1 MTFDILRIV
10 FICYIF
16 AKDMVNEVDKDGT
29 GSIDFPEFL
38 TMMSLKI
45 NEENA
50 EEELREA
57 FKVFDGDGNGF
68 IDRRELGLM
77 MRFMGETLTEGEI
90 QVGAVIELFYDVKIF
105 IKMIIEEADSNKDGL
120 IDYNEFYKM
129 MQPMSK

>member
-1 MTFDILRIV
+1 MTLDILRIV
-10 FICYIF
+10 LISNIF

-29 GSIDFPEFL
+29 ESIDFPEFL

>member
-1 MTFDILRIV
+1 
-10 FICYIF
+10 
-16 AKDMVNEVDKDGT
+16 MVNEVDKDGT

-68 IDRRELGLM
+68 IDRKELGLM
-77 MRFMGETLTEGEI
+77 MRFMGETLTEEEI
-90 QVGAVIELFYDVKIF
+90 QVEEMNKRQLLSISFV

-120 IDYNEFYKM
+120 IDYTEFYKM

>member
-1 MTFDILRIV
+1 MTLDILRIV
-10 FICYIF
+10 LISNIF

-129 MQPMSK
+129 MQPLSK

>member
-1 MTFDILRIV
+1 MTLDILRIV
-10 FICYIF
+10 LICYIF
-16 AKDMVNEVDKDGT
+16 GKDMVNEVDKDGT

>member
-10 FICYIF
+10 LICYIF

>member
-1 MTFDILRIV
+1 MTLDILRIIL
-10 FICYIF
+10 ICYIF

-90 QVGAVIELFYDVKIF
+90 QVGTVIELFCDVKIF
-105 IKMIIEEADSNKDGL
+105 VKMIIEEADSNKDGL

>member
-1 MTFDILRIV
+1 MTLDILRIV
-10 FICYIF
+10 LISNIF

>member
-1 MTFDILRIV
+1 MTLDILRIV
-10 FICYIF
+10 LISNIF

-90 QVGAVIELFYDVKIF
+90 QVGAVIELFYDVKNF

>member
-1 MTFDILRIV
+1 MTLDILRIV
-10 FICYIF
+10 LICYIF
-16 AKDMVNEVDKDGT
+16 GKDMVNEVDKDGT

-77 MRFMGETLTEGEI
+77 MRFMGESLTEGEI

>member
-10 FICYIF
+10 LICYIF
-16 AKDMVNEVDKDGT
+16 GKDMVNEVDKDGT